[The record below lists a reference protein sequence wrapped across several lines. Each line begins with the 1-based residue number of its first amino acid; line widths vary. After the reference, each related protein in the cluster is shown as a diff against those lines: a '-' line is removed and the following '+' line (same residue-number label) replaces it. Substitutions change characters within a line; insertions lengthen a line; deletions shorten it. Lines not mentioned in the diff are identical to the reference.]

1 MKFVEIIKFLVII
14 LLIGLHLAQ
23 VIRCFYKYFDYPTY
37 VSTKIVKQA
46 KAEFPAVT
54 ICPKS
59 SGFKEEI
66 LRENGIP
73 SRKSYNLKF
82 NLNWSSNDT
91 KVSEEALF
99 DLITYNL
106 QELVEGVYIRYN
118 GADLVR
124 KKIEKKK
131 KYAVMKI
138 HLFLQN
144 RVTMNLHP
152 SI

>member
-1 MKFVEIIKFLVII
+1 MKFAKILKSLVII
-14 LLIGLHLAQ
+14 LLICLLGGQ

-59 SGFKEEI
+59 SGFKERI

-73 SRKSYNLKF
+73 SRKRYNLKY

-91 KVSEEALF
+91 KVSEESLF
-99 DLITYNL
+99 DLVTYNL
-106 QELVEGVYIRYN
+106 QELVQGVYVRYN
-118 GADLVR
+118 GADLVSF
-124 KKIEKKK
+124 K
-131 KYAVMKI
+131 
-138 HLFLQN
+138 
-144 RVTMNLHP
+144 
-152 SI
+152 

>member
-1 MKFVEIIKFLVII
+1 MKFAKILKSLVII
-14 LLIGLHLAQ
+14 LLIGLLGAQ

-59 SGFKEEI
+59 SGYKEEV

-73 SRKSYNLKF
+73 SRKRYNFKY

-91 KVSEEALF
+91 KVSELELF
-99 DLITYNL
+99 DLVTYNL
-106 QELVEGVYIRYN
+106 QDLVEGVYIRYN

-124 KKIEKKK
+124 KK
-131 KYAVMKI
+131 
-138 HLFLQN
+138 N
-144 RVTMNLHP
+144 
-152 SI
+152 

>member
-131 KYAVMKI
+131 YAVMKI

>member
-1 MKFVEIIKFLVII
+1 MKFVEILKFLVII

-59 SGFKEEI
+59 SGFKENM

-73 SRKSYNLKF
+73 SRKNYNLKY

-91 KVSEEALF
+91 NVSEQALF
-99 DLITYNL
+99 DMITFDL
-106 QELVEGVYIRYN
+106 KELVFGVYIRYN
-118 GADLVR
+118 GADPVS
-124 KKIEKKK
+124 KKSKKK
-131 KYAVMKI
+131 LRRI
-138 HLFLQN
+138 
-144 RVTMNLHP
+144 
-152 SI
+152 